1 MKQEVDLVTVAE
13 ASREFRV
20 AVSTLYEHMK
30 TGSLT
35 RHTRKG
41 GRPRVFLD
49 RRQLRAL
56 FSPTPEKK
64 ARKRRK
70 P

>member
-1 MKQEVDLVTVAE
+1 MNQEAELVTVAE
-13 ASREFRV
+13 ASREFGV

-35 RHTRKG
+35 RHTRKA

-49 RRQLRAL
+49 RRQLREL
-56 FSPTPEKK
+56 FSPTPERSREPK
-64 ARKRRK
+64 
-70 P
+70 

>member
-1 MKQEVDLVTVAE
+1 MKQEADLVTVAE

-20 AVSTLYEHMK
+20 AVSTLYLHMK

-56 FSPTPEKK
+56 FSPAPEST
-64 ARKRRK
+64 RRK
-70 P
+70 K

>member
-1 MKQEVDLVTVAE
+1 MKQEADLVTVAE
-13 ASREFRV
+13 AAREFRV

-30 TGSLT
+30 TGALT
-35 RHTRKG
+35 RHTRKA

-56 FSPTPEKK
+56 FSPTPEK
-64 ARKRRK
+64 RKGRK
-70 P
+70 